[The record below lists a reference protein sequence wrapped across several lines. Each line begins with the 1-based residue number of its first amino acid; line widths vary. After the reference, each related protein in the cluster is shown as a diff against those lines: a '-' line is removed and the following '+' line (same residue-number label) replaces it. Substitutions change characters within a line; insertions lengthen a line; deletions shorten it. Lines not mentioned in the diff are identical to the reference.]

1 MVEGF
6 LKEVVEYEG
15 VRVVVVEDLKGKEL
29 AIGVCIDF
37 VRVTREVLNDVFGYE
52 GVRRRGRRF
61 ESGFCGIFDGGFATA
76 AAVAGGVYGL
86 EFGFD
91 PNLDL
96 QLALAL

>member
-15 VRVVVVEDLKGKEL
+15 MRVVVVEDLKGKEL

-61 ESGFCGIFDGGFATA
+61 ESGFCGIFDGGFDLCIFTSLLHFD
-76 AAVAGGVYGL
+76 GLYGYCR
-86 EFGFD
+86 ETSW
-91 PNLDL
+91 
-96 QLALAL
+96 QLG

>member
-15 VRVVVVEDLKGKEL
+15 MRVVVVEDLKGKEL

-61 ESGFCGIFDGGFATA
+61 ESGFCGIFDA
-76 AAVAGGVYGL
+76 AAIACGVYGL